1 MAANQ
6 RNEPDSDRQVRIERA
21 GPDDL
26 QAVLRVMR
34 PWNLHNVPSPEMGEL
49 DLSCFFV
56 ARLDG
61 EIIGAGGYRILSAT
75 EGKTTLLGVLPEY
88 SDLHVGALL
97 QKARLQAMIDAG
109 VQTVT
114 TNADRP
120 SVIRWYKMLFGYREV
135 GKLAKLHSFG
145 HPDIDHWTT
154 LQLDLEAYKRK
165 RQGTG
170 PSARRAGGPTQY
182 PRIAEPFSHTGS
194 GKRPDFKR

>member
-1 MAANQ
+1 
-6 RNEPDSDRQVRIERA
+6 
-21 GPDDL
+21 
-26 QAVLRVMR
+26 MR
-34 PWNLHNVPSPEMGEL
+34 PWNMHHVPSPEMAEL

-56 ARLDG
+56 ARLNG

-75 EGKTTLLGVLPEY
+75 EGKTTLLGVLPEHN
-88 SDLHVGALL
+88 DLHVGVLL

-165 RQGTG
+165 LRGAGPAAGRPGAARQIRDRKWQ
-170 PSARRAGGPTQY
+170 ALDLGGGDGWT
-182 PRIAEPFSHTGS
+182 
-194 GKRPDFKR
+194 

>member
-6 RNEPDSDRQVRIERA
+6 TKRPDSDPQVRIERA

-26 QAVLRVMR
+26 EAVLRVMR
-34 PWNLHNVPSPEMGEL
+34 PWNMHHVPSPEMGEL
-49 DLSCFFV
+49 DLNCFFV
-56 ARLDG
+56 ARFEG

-88 SDLHVGALL
+88 ADLHVGKLL
-97 QKARLQAMIDAG
+97 QKARLQAMINAG
-109 VQTVT
+109 MRTVT

-120 SVIRWYKMLFGYREV
+120 SVIRWYKMVFGYKEV

-154 LQLDLEAYKRK
+154 LRLDLAAYQQKCREADPAAGRRGYPAQIPR
-165 RQGTG
+165 
-170 PSARRAGGPTQY
+170 SAGQ
-182 PRIAEPFSHTGS
+182 
-194 GKRPDFKR
+194 